1 MLANFLETL
10 KLVYLSLILMQMQTI
25 SVILSFKLILS
36 FNNFLDAMR
45 LIFNSE
51 FIIEDIFLLLIHTNN
66 NQVIQTPIKIKEK
79 H

>member
-1 MLANFLETL
+1 
-10 KLVYLSLILMQMQTI
+10 
-25 SVILSFKLILS
+25 
-36 FNNFLDAMR
+36 MR